1 MLNESKYLHGYYLG
15 KEGKYMLTPS
25 LWRLRRFPDVA
36 PEMLRLQQEMN
47 RLFSHAG
54 QRAQQDYPA
63 VNIWEN
69 MENAIVTAE
78 LPGIDPG
85 KIDIEV
91 TGDIMTLSGTSQFNV
106 LKEGETYLRQERVQD
121 SFKRKLQLPF
131 PIDSQKVEAH
141 YEKGI
146 LSIKLPRLEESL
158 PKKIKIN

>member
-1 MLNESKYLHGYYLG
+1 
-15 KEGKYMLTPS
+15 MLTPS

-36 PEMLRLQQEMN
+36 PEMFRLQQEMN
-47 RLFSHAG
+47 RLFSSAG
-54 QRAQQDYPA
+54 QRTQQDYPA

-69 MENAIVTAE
+69 MESAVVTAE
-78 LPGIDPG
+78 LPGIDPE

-91 TGDIMTLSGTSQFNV
+91 TGDILTLSGTSPVNA
-106 LKEGETYLRQERVQD
+106 LKEGETYLRQERVQGN
-121 SFKRKLQLPF
+121 FKRKLQLSF
-131 PIDSQKVEAH
+131 PIDPKKVKAQ

>member
-1 MLNESKYLHGYYLG
+1 
-15 KEGKYMLTPS
+15 MLTPS
-25 LWRLRRFPDVA
+25 LWRFRRFPDVA

-47 RLFSHAG
+47 RLFSNAG
-54 QRAQQDYPA
+54 QGTQQDYPA

-69 MENAIVTAE
+69 MESAVVTAE
-78 LPGIDPG
+78 LPGIDPE

-91 TGDIMTLSGTSQFNV
+91 TGDILTLSGTGQANA
-106 LKEGETYLRQERVQD
+106 LAEGETYLRQERVQGN
-121 SFKRKLQLPF
+121 FKRKLQLSF
-131 PIDSQKVEAH
+131 PVDPKKVEAH